1 LTPVPTTYSG
11 LRMDTSASNVLTSQ
25 RINSH
30 SLLNKAIEKLPA
42 RRRCP
47 SVEPKRVF
55 VQIVLE
61 MRGAHS
67 TLMRPFQP
75 PLQQCR
81 HTVDQRQ
88 EVFSHHSLFTNHVV
102 HITYGGQIPVPSPSI
117 CTHCTARLHAVFNS
131 RYKTPT
137 RRISHLL
144 KTNTSKLLALVFN
157 RYDNQCLPRRSST
170 PFARFFTPN
179 IRLVSLDNTRQSI
192 PARPHHR
199 VPQPMQ
205 PQPRRMITAQPQE
218 PLQPHCAD
226 TVLLI
231 GHVPHRPKPNSKRL
245 SGVFKDRPGRNRDLK
260 VALTAPVQSPL
271 RFPTLPMITARASK
285 SVRPSQFKQ
294 VLPTSSIG
302 SKSFLEIK
310 NCVRIV
316 FHSLYT
322 ISWEWGSQVHTTIL
336 LKTSPPFCGLA
347 VSDF

>member
-1 LTPVPTTYSG
+1 MQYGGMHLTPVPTTYSG

-42 RRRCP
+42 RCRCP
-47 SVEPKRVF
+47 SVEPKREF

-61 MRGAHS
+61 MRGTHS

-88 EVFSHHSLFTNHVV
+88 EVLSDHSLSTNHVV
-102 HITYGGQIPVPSPSI
+102 DITYGGQIPVPSPFI

-131 RYKTPT
+131 RYKTPP

-144 KTNTSKLLALVFN
+144 KANTSKPLALVFN
-157 RYDNQCLPRRSST
+157 RYDNQCLARRSPA
-170 PFARFFTPN
+170 PFARFFTPK
-179 IRLVSLDNTRQSI
+179 IRLVNLDNTRQSI
-192 PARPHHR
+192 PAWPHHR

-205 PQPRRMITAQPQE
+205 PQPRRTIAAQPQE

-231 GHVPHRPKPNSKRL
+231 GYVPHRSKPNPKWF
-245 SGVFKDRPGRNRDLK
+245 SGVFKDRPSRNRDLK
-260 VALTAPVQSPL
+260 VALTTPVQPPL
-271 RFPTLPMITARASK
+271 RFPILPMITTGTPK
-285 SVRPSQFKQ
+285 SVRPAQFKQ

-302 SKSFLEIK
+302 GKSFHEIK

-316 FHSLYT
+316 FHSLYA
-322 ISWEWGSQVHTTIL
+322 IFWEWGSQVHI
-336 LKTSPPFCGLA
+336 PI
-347 VSDF
+347 D